1 MASRATLAVADDDEE
16 LRATVAEALRDHG
29 YEVLEAADGTMLLGI
44 LRRTRVS
51 LVITDLSMPRL
62 TGIDVLGLVRASGDR
77 TPFVFVTGMAD
88 LFRDEARRWPKVAVL
103 EKPIEL
109 DVLLAT
115 VRDKLELSDPSDSS
129 SGFPQRAHG

>member
-1 MASRATLAVADDDEE
+1 MADDDDE
-16 LRATVAEALRDHG
+16 LRTTVAEALRDHG
-29 YEVLEAADGTMLLGI
+29 YDVIEAADGTMLLGI

-88 LFRDEARRWPKVAVL
+88 LFRDEARRWPQVAVF

-109 DVLLAT
+109 HDLLQT
-115 VRDKLELSDPSDSS
+115 VRETLELSDPGDSS
-129 SGFPQRAHG
+129 SGFTQRAQSG